1 MTLHTL
7 YWTEAPW
14 KTRASIFLIQS
25 LYWLVETATDAGYA
39 AILGVIRHEI
49 MTGAYFLSM
58 MQYFHK
64 WTGNRYDEIE
74 SKMVPFLKQSGYN
87 VKKANPVPAITEFV
101 AQLAIF
107 ELLDNAIFI
116 AGYKVVLHIHSVK
129 CCW

>member
-39 AILGVIRHEI
+39 AILGVIRHE
-49 MTGAYFLSM
+49 
-58 MQYFHK
+58 YFHK